1 MKCPY
6 FRGLEESCKKLLF
19 WDRKVALEGSK
30 VNGSSVQLQT
40 FIKDLTEITNDIKR
54 KESAAIPNAQLLAPV
69 NL

>member
-1 MKCPY
+1 MYKH
-6 FRGLEESCKKLLF
+6 LQKKIPPHEHEDTLRQL
-19 WDRKVALEGSK
+19 DK
-30 VNGSSVQLQT
+30 LQT